1 MAFLREPAQPN
12 ETVLVQTAD
21 GSKNRRNVRLLTSD
35 FSEMSTDFRERRFFA
50 QFPNG
55 FQTLTLPW
63 PRLLLLFRRF
73 FSAARAVRTSL
84 RTLAEPEDV
93 LRQTPTFRK
102 KGFGHD
108 ARKYHK
114 TSACHG
120 I

>member
-12 ETVLVQTAD
+12 ETVFVQTAD
-21 GSKNRRNVRLLTSD
+21 GTKNRRDVRLLTSAL
-35 FSEMSTDFRERRFFA
+35 SEMSTDLSEPRVFA
-50 QFPNG
+50 EFPNG
-55 FQTLTLPW
+55 FQTLTVQW
-63 PRLLLLFRRF
+63 ARLLLLFRRP

-108 ARKYHK
+108 A
-114 TSACHG
+114 
-120 I
+120 